1 MKIKNSYFPLLV
13 IVSALPLIWFRDFT
27 PLNELRYLSIADEAL
42 RNGHVFTFT
51 NHGIPYADKPPLF
64 LWLIMAAKSL
74 LGSHQMWILALGSL
88 IPALVIIQTMDNWVK
103 HELTQANRFTAK
115 LMLMSSGLF
124 LGLSLLVRMDMLM
137 CMFIVLALNTFYRM
151 YQDRPGK
158 WDDLLFPIYVF
169 MALFSKGPFGLLI
182 PLLTTL
188 IFLFINNKIKKSGRY
203 WGWKTW
209 LILIILCAI
218 WFSGVVNEGVP
229 GYLNNLLF
237 HQTVDRGIDTF
248 HHKEPFYY
256 YFVSYWYSLAPW
268 SMLILV
274 VLLLSAVKRHIK
286 TDLERFFLTT
296 IAVIFIILSL
306 VSSKIQIYLAPAFP
320 FMIYLTALLLQK
332 FKRNNWLAL
341 AVGLPALLFSSS
353 IFVLVYFILF
363 KDENKVLSHT
373 FIVLGA
379 VALSLFA
386 LSTLYFLYKRKDLG
400 KAINLLAMGI
410 LISIFIASWSLPEVN
425 SYVGY
430 ANLSKEIKKVKAE
443 KQISATYFYKL
454 KRADNMDV
462 FLGHTFVVLK
472 KDALLN
478 KKLSPGILVISN
490 KVIDSD
496 QKDRDIVDLLKGKE
510 RHIVGNYSVI
520 VL

>member
-13 IVSALPLIWFRDFT
+13 IVSALPLILFRDFT

-42 RNGHVFTFT
+42 LNDRVFTFT

-64 LWLIMAAKSL
+64 LWFIMAAKSL

-88 IPALVIIQTMDNWVK
+88 LPALVIINVMDNWVK
-103 HELTQANRFTAK
+103 QELSITHRFTAK
-115 LMLMSSGLF
+115 LILASSGLF
-124 LGLSLLVRMDMLM
+124 LGLALLVRMDMLM
-137 CMFIVLALNTFYRM
+137 CMFIVLSLNTFYRM
-151 YQDRPGK
+151 YQERPGK
-158 WDDLLFPIYVF
+158 WDDFLFPFYVF

-188 IFLFINNKIKKSGRY
+188 IFLFINNKLRKTGQY
-203 WGWKTW
+203 WGLKTW
-209 LILIILCAI
+209 LMLIILCAI

-237 HQTVDRGIDTF
+237 HQTVNRGIDTF

-256 YFVSYWYSLAPW
+256 YMVSFWYSLAPW
-268 SMLILV
+268 SMLIFG

-296 IAVIFIILSL
+296 IIVILVMLSL
-306 VSSKIQIYLAPAFP
+306 VSSKIQIYMAPAFP

-332 FKRNNWLAL
+332 FKWNRWLAITV
-341 AVGLPALLFSSS
+341 ALPAFLFSIS
-353 IFVLVYFILF
+353 IFVLLYFIF
-363 KDENKVLSHT
+363 AEENQVINQP
-373 FIVLGA
+373 FILLGVA
-379 VALSLFA
+379 ALSISA
-386 LSTLYFLYKRKDLG
+386 WSALYFLYKKKDLYRSINVL
-400 KAINLLAMGI
+400 AIGLLI
-410 LISIFIASWSLPEVN
+410 TLFTASWALPQVN
-425 SYVGY
+425 SYIGY
-430 ANLSKEIKKVKAE
+430 TNLSKEIIKVRAE

-462 FLGHTFVVLK
+462 LLGHTFVVLK

-496 QKDRDIVDLLKGKE
+496 KKDPDIVDLLKGKE